1 MDLPVHKFYPGLMSA
16 TAELTP
22 KGAATRARIVE
33 AAADLI
39 LARGAGR
46 TRLDDIRAVTA
57 TSKSQMFH
65 YFPGGKNELVSAI
78 ASFQSERVLDA
89 QRPFL
94 DTLDTWEAWQGWC
107 DAVVKHYGS
116 QTHWGCPIGAL
127 TAELIG
133 SEPARAVELA
143 EHMNRWRDYLEA
155 GLRRMQTAGRLRDD
169 ADPEKLALS
178 TFAALHGG
186 LLLTQMMESIE
197 PLEAALDGALTALRA
212 AATTP
217 TG

>member
-1 MDLPVHKFYPGLMSA
+1 MSG
-16 TAELTP
+16 TAKLTP

-39 LARGAGR
+39 LARGAGG

-78 ASFQSERVLDA
+78 ASFQSQRVLDA

-94 DTLDTWEAWQGWC
+94 DNLDTWEAWESWRQ
-107 DAVVKHYGS
+107 AVVVHYDS
-116 QTHWGCPIGAL
+116 QAHWGCPIGAL

-133 SEPARAVELA
+133 SEPDRARELA
-143 EHMNRWRDYLEA
+143 EHMNRWRSYLEE
-155 GLRRMQTAGRLRDD
+155 GLRRMQAAGRLRDD

-212 AATTP
+212 TATR
-217 TG
+217 